1 MRRAARTRTT
11 RQLEQVFKALQ
22 GDHTHPFA
30 HEIYQRVHKKL
41 PRISLATVYRNLHSL
56 VDEGKICTLLLDA
69 QGARFDPETSQHDHF
84 VCERCGRV
92 VDLFLR
98 KARPVDLSSL
108 AKQGY
113 VVMTHTLTVHGMCQ
127 VCAARRTSGS
137 RARRE
142 GFAKT
147 GVHDGSR
154 GVSGSSTT
162 PKAVPARAK
171 GR

>member
-1 MRRAARTRTT
+1 MRRAARKRTT

-56 VDEGKICTLLLDA
+56 VDQGKIRTLLLDA

-98 KARPVDLSSL
+98 QARPVDLSSL

-113 VVMTHTLTVHGMCQ
+113 VVTSAHRDGPWDVSGLCRSTDLEVPGPGAKASQRPMCTTA
-127 VCAARRTSGS
+127 V
-137 RARRE
+137 
-142 GFAKT
+142 
-147 GVHDGSR
+147 
-154 GVSGSSTT
+154 GVSHN
-162 PKAVPARAK
+162 
-171 GR
+171 

>member
-1 MRRAARTRTT
+1 MRRALRKRTT
-11 RQLEQVFKALQ
+11 RQLEQVFKALE
-22 GDHTHPFA
+22 GDHSHPFA
-30 HEIYQRVHKKL
+30 HEIYRRVHKRL

-56 VDEGKICTLLLDA
+56 VDEGRIRTLLLDA

-127 VCAARRTSGS
+127 VCAARRIPRSQGP
-137 RARRE
+137 ARRLR
-142 GFAKT
+142 K
-147 GVHDGSR
+147 DR
-154 GVSGSSTT
+154 C
-162 PKAVPARAK
+162 AR
-171 GR
+171 RQ